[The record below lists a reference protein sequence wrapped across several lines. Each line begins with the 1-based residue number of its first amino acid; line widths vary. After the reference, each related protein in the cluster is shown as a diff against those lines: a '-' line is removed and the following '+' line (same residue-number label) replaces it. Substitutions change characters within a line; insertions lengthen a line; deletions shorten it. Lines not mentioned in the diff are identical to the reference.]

1 MDKTKSNFYFK
12 AMVLS
17 FKLRDLLSPRENVL
31 KEANIKSGF
40 RVLDYG
46 CGTGSYIR
54 GTAELVGKSGK
65 VYAVDIHPRA
75 IQRVANIASAH
86 NLTNVESIQTDCKTG
101 LPGQSVDT
109 ALLYDA
115 FHDLSEPE
123 KVLEE
128 LHRLLKPNGTLS
140 FSDHH
145 IKESKIISRV
155 TKSGLFKLSSK
166 GKKTYT
172 FAKEQ

>member
-1 MDKTKSNFYFK
+1 MDKPKSNFYFK
-12 AMVLS
+12 VMVLT
-17 FKLRDLLSPRENVL
+17 FKLRDLLSPRKNVL

-46 CGTGSYIR
+46 CGTGSYILN
-54 GTAELVGKSGK
+54 TAELVGKSGK
-65 VYAVDIHPRA
+65 VYAVDIHPQA
-75 IQRVANIASAH
+75 IQRVTNIASAQ
-86 NLTNVESIQTDCKTG
+86 NLTNIETIQTDCKTT
-101 LPGQSVDT
+101 LPDGSVDV
-109 ALLYDA
+109 ALLYDV

-128 LHRLLKPNGTLS
+128 LHRLLKPNGALS

-145 IKESKIISRV
+145 MKESKITSRV
-155 TKSGLFKLSSK
+155 TKSGLFKLSNK

-172 FAKEQ
+172 FVKE